1 MMICGDLEDDD
12 DTVIAEE
19 GDLTSAKRHPRIRY
33 IYTVQEHIHMKTLK
47 SVYFFEGAFFG
58 GR

>member
-1 MMICGDLEDDD
+1 MMICSDLVDDG
-12 DTVIAEE
+12 DTVTAEE
-19 GDLTSAKRHPRIRY
+19 GDLTSAKRHPRY